1 MDTVIVA
8 SSQFHSHYLKR
19 IPKGTVNAEHV
30 EIRLDSEWDGLTARI
45 HWLNVASNVE
55 RKPLLERDQP
65 NTIPWEVLDDLGE
78 LRMGLVGLDG
88 ETVIKPTIWLTYGY
102 VVDGVDPESG
112 SDPQPPTPS
121 WEQQM
126 VEQATQANQAAQAAQ
141 KAAEEAAESVASAG
155 PYAEKA
161 KEAAEAAKASEEA
174 AATSA
179 QQANAAAQTAQE
191 AAGSIGNAVE
201 QAQSAATAAG
211 AAQQAAEAAQTA
223 AAQSA
228 GEAQTAAG
236 TAAEASLAA
245 QGAAKAAGGY
255 LDSVKADAQAAIEA
269 KTQAQTAATQA
280 GTAKDGA
287 ETAAN
292 NAEEYA
298 KQALA
303 SVLPNVA
310 DIPDGYVLFA
320 RGGIP
325 VWGKISSCGREP
337 DELLNITVEDNSIAF
352 YRVDAIGYKEFSVL
366 IIFKPDEE
374 ITTGINGGIALNAA
388 GSPWEG
394 KYRIDPNI
402 QNLPFSPSAVAKAIL
417 YRFSVDAGYMVPII
431 SLASGNTAASAY
443 SLYGQITPGFRL
455 DKENESLK
463 PFPEEVQSISV
474 GSYMNYFGRGSKIL
488 ILGWK

>member
-8 SSQFHSHYLKR
+8 SSQFYSHYPKR
-19 IPKGTVNAEHV
+19 IPKGTVNAEAV
-30 EIRLDSEWDGLTARI
+30 LIRLDSEWDGRTVRI
-45 HWLNVASNVE
+45 HWLNVESGVE
-55 RKPLLERDQP
+55 KVVLLERDQP
-65 NTIPWEVLDDLGE
+65 NTIPWEVLTDLGE

-88 ETVIKPTIWLTYGY
+88 ETVIKPTIWLSYGY
-102 VVDGVDPESG
+102 VVEGVDPESG

-155 PYAEKA
+155 PYAE
-161 KEAAEAAKASEEA
+161 EAKASQDA

-179 QQANAAAQTAQE
+179 QQASVAAQTAQE
-191 AAGSIGNAVE
+191 AAGSIGDAVKRAE
-201 QAQSAATAAG
+201 NAATAAG
-211 AAQQAAEAAQTA
+211 AAQQAAEAAQGA

-228 GEAQTAAG
+228 GAAQTAAG

-245 QGAAKAAGGY
+245 QGAAKEAGGY
-255 LDSVKADAQAAIEA
+255 LDSVKADAKAAIEA
-269 KTQAQTAATQA
+269 KTQAQTAVTQA

-287 ETAAN
+287 ETAAK

-303 SVLPNVA
+303 SVLPNAA

-320 RGGIP
+320 RKGIP
-325 VWGKISSCGREP
+325 VWDKISSGGREP

-352 YRVDAIGYKEFSVL
+352 YRVDAIGYKEFLVL

-374 ITTGINGGIALNAA
+374 ITKVINGGIALNAA
-388 GSPWEG
+388 GSPWGG
-394 KYRIDPNI
+394 KYRIDPDI
-402 QNLPFSPSAVAKAIL
+402 QNLPFSSSAIAKAIL

-431 SLASGNTAASAY
+431 SLASGNTAAAAY
-443 SLYGQITPGFRL
+443 SLYGQITPGFKL

-463 PFPEEVQSISV
+463 PFPEDVQSISV
-474 GSYMNYFGRGSKIL
+474 GSYTKYFGRGSKIL